1 MVSPRRAK
9 SATPATEGRALR
21 PPSLRR
27 FIGEGLA
34 LTVVPRLLLALPR
47 LSRFPRGHGEPVI
60 LLPGFGASDASNAA
74 LNALLRYLGY
84 RVHGWGLGLN
94 KGNVEALLPKVEDRV
109 RTICD
114 HAGMPVR
121 LVGWSLGGVLAREVA
136 RDAPDLVDRVI
147 TMGTP
152 VVGGPK
158 YTRVGATYRAAG
170 FDVDEIERKIEAR
183 YDVPIRVPVTAIYC
197 KADGIVDWR
206 ACIDHRTPDVEHVEV
221 RATHF
226 SLGFDPKVLEI
237 VAETLAVRPVKTKSA
252 GRRKR

>member
-1 MVSPRRAK
+1 MVSPRRAQ
-9 SATPATEGRALR
+9 SAKPVLENRDLR
-21 PPSLRR
+21 PPSLRQ
-27 FIGEGLA
+27 FFGEGLSVA
-34 LTVVPRLLLALPR
+34 VVPRLILALPR
-47 LSRFPRGHGEPVI
+47 LSRFPRGHGEPVL
-60 LLPGFGASDASNAA
+60 LLPGFGAGDASNAA
-74 LNALLRYLGY
+74 LNAMLRFLGY

-94 KGNVEALLPKVEDRV
+94 RGNVEALLPKVEARV
-109 RTICD
+109 RAIRD

-136 RDAPDLVDRVI
+136 RDAPELVDRVV

-170 FDVDEIERKIEAR
+170 FDVDEIERKIDQR
-183 YDVPIRVPVTAIYC
+183 YAVPIRVPVTAIYC
-197 KADGIVDWR
+197 KGDGIVDWR
-206 ACIDHRTPDVEHVEV
+206 ACIDHRTPGVEHAEV

-237 VAETLAVRPVKTKSA
+237 VADRLAPRAVKPESS
-252 GRRKR
+252 RRAK

>member
-1 MVSPRRAK
+1 MAPTRRFK
-9 SATPATEGRALR
+9 TETPPKAERALR
-21 PPSLRR
+21 APSLVR
-27 FIGEGLA
+27 FLGEGLSA
-34 LTVVPRLLLALPR
+34 AAVPRLLAALPG
-47 LSRFPRGHGEPVI
+47 LSRLPRGHGEPVM
-60 LLPGFGASDASNAA
+60 LLPGFGAGDASNAV

-94 KGNVEALLPKVEDRV
+94 RGNVEVLLPKVEARV
-109 RTICD
+109 RAIRD
-114 HAGMPVR
+114 HAGEPVR

-136 RDAPDLVDRVI
+136 RDAPDFVTRVI

-158 YTRVGATYRAAG
+158 YTRVAAAYRTAG
-170 FDVDEIERKIEAR
+170 VDVDEIERKIEAR

-206 ACIDHRTPDVEHVEV
+206 ACIDHRTPGIEHIEV
-221 RATHF
+221 KATHF

-237 VAETLAVRPVKTKSA
+237 VAETCAAPGPKTGSSGRP
-252 GRRKR
+252 KR

>member
-1 MVSPRRAK
+1 MVSPGRANR
-9 SATPATEGRALR
+9 ATHTHEDRALR

-27 FIGEGLA
+27 FLGEGLSVA
-34 LTVVPRLLLALPR
+34 VVPRLLLALPR
-47 LSRFPRGHGEPVI
+47 LSRFPRGHGEPVL
-60 LLPGFGASDASNAA
+60 LLPGFGAGDASNAA
-74 LNALLRYLGY
+74 LNAMLRFLGY

-94 KGNVEALLPKVEDRV
+94 RGNVEALLPKVEERV
-109 RTICD
+109 RTIRE
-114 HAGMPVR
+114 HAGMPLR

-136 RDAPDLVDRVI
+136 RDAPELVDRVV

-170 FDVDEIERKIEAR
+170 FDVDEIERKIDAR
-183 YDVPIRVPVTAIYC
+183 YAVPIRVPVTAIYC
-197 KADGIVDWR
+197 KGDGIVDWR
-206 ACIDHRTPDVEHVEV
+206 ACIDHRTTGVEHVEV

-237 VAETLAVRPVKTKSA
+237 VADRLSASSLKTESP

>member
-9 SATPATEGRALR
+9 SASQVSKERALR
-21 PPSLRR
+21 PPLLRQ
-27 FIGEGLA
+27 FLGEA
-34 LTVVPRLLLALPR
+34 LSATVVPRLLLALPR
-47 LSRFPRGHGEPVI
+47 LSRFPRGHGEPVL
-60 LLPGFGASDASNAA
+60 LLPGFGAGDASNAV

-84 RVHGWGLGLN
+84 RVYGWGLGLN
-94 KGNVEALLPKVEDRV
+94 RGNVEALLPKVEARV
-109 RTICD
+109 RAIRDQT
-114 HAGMPVR
+114 GMRVR

-136 RDAPDLVDRVI
+136 RDTADLVDRVI

-170 FDVDEIERKIEAR
+170 FDVDEIERKIDAR
-183 YDVPIRVPVTAIYC
+183 YAVPILVPVTAIYC
-197 KADGIVDWR
+197 KGDGIVDWR
-206 ACIDHRTPDVEHVEV
+206 ACIDHKTPGIEHVEV

-237 VAETLAVRPVKTKSA
+237 VAERLARRLGRTKSSGHA
-252 GRRKR
+252 GP

>member
-1 MVSPRRAK
+1 MASPQRVRHA
-9 SATPATEGRALR
+9 PPPPRDRALR

-27 FIGEGLA
+27 FLGEGLGV
-34 LTVVPRLLLALPR
+34 TVVPRLLLALPR
-47 LSRFPRGHGEPVI
+47 LSRFPRGHGEPVL
-60 LLPGFGASDASNAA
+60 LLPGFGAGDASNAA
-74 LNALLRYLGY
+74 LNAMLRYLGY
-84 RVHGWGLGLN
+84 RVYGWGLGVN
-94 KGNVEALLPKVEDRV
+94 RGNVEALLPQVEARV
-109 RTICD
+109 RAIHDQT
-114 HAGMPVR
+114 GLPVR

-136 RDAPDLVDRVI
+136 RDAPELVDRVV

-158 YTRVGATYRAAG
+158 YTRVGAAYRAAG
-170 FDVDEIERKIEAR
+170 YDVDEIERKIEIR
-183 YDVPIRVPVTAIYC
+183 HEVPIRVPVTAIYC

-206 ACIDHRTPDVEHVEV
+206 ACIDHRTPGVEHVEV

-237 VAETLAVRPVKTKSA
+237 VAGRLAAQPVKVESS